1 MDGSIDKRER
11 RAFCT
16 RTWEREHAGTVTH
29 GDDES
34 DDAGDRSNEVK
45 PASRAGLIRV
55 ASFTA
60 AYLLIATVGAFAT
73 GNSEFVFYIVVMVVL
88 VAVVGL
94 VHFSIGLP
102 ESALW
107 ALSIWGLAHMAGGLI
122 AVPAAW
128 PTHGP
133 NRVLYSLWLIP
144 DRLKY
149 DQVVH
154 AYGFGVTTWICWL
167 GLQSSFRGSGVEAV
181 PTVGR
186 LVLVW
191 AAGQGFGALNEVIE
205 FAATLLVPET
215 NVGGYLN
222 TGWDLVANLV
232 GATLAVVIIWFTYS
246 RSRTDITP
254 GAGET

>member
-1 MDGSIDKRER
+1 MTGRQRRLRSKRR
-11 RAFCT
+11 
-16 RTWEREHAGTVTH
+16 
-29 GDDES
+29 
-34 DDAGDRSNEVK
+34 
-45 PASRAGLIRV
+45 PASVRVTRASRKGLIRV

-60 AYLLIATVGAFAT
+60 AYLLVATVGAFAS
-73 GNSEFVFYIVVMVVL
+73 GNSEFVFYIVVMIFLAAL
-88 VAVVGL
+88 VGA
-94 VHFSIGLP
+94 VHFNIGLP

-122 AVPAAW
+122 TVPADC

-133 NRVLYSLWLIP
+133 NQVLYSLWLIP

-167 GLQSSFRGSGVEAV
+167 GLQATLSGAGIDPA
-181 PTVGR
+181 PTAGR
-186 LVLVW
+186 LVLAW

-205 FAATLLVPET
+205 FAATLMMPDT

-222 TGWDLVANLV
+222 TGWDLVSNLV
-232 GATLAVVIIWFTYS
+232 GATLAVLIIWFSYR
-246 RSRTDITP
+246 RSRPALET
-254 GAGET
+254 GARAS

>member
-1 MDGSIDKRER
+1 MR
-11 RAFCT
+11 
-16 RTWEREHAGTVTH
+16 
-29 GDDES
+29 
-34 DDAGDRSNEVK
+34 
-45 PASRAGLIRV
+45 PASRAGLLRV

-60 AYLLIATVGAFAT
+60 AYLLMAAVGAFAS
-73 GNSEFVFYIVVMVVL
+73 GNSEFVFYIVVMVILAAL
-88 VAVVGL
+88 VGV
-94 VHFSIGLP
+94 VHFHIGLP

-107 ALSIWGLAHMAGGLI
+107 ALSVWGLAHMAGGLI
-122 AVPAAW
+122 TVPSSW

-133 NRVLYSLWLIP
+133 NQVLYSLWLIP

-167 GLQSSFRGSGVEAV
+167 GLQATLSGAGVDAI
-181 PTVGR
+181 PTAGR

-205 FAATLLVPET
+205 FAATLMVPET

-222 TGWDLVANLV
+222 TGWDLVSNLV
-232 GATLAVVIIWFTYS
+232 GASLAVVFIWFS
-246 RSRTDITP
+246 HERNRSDLDTGGDD
-254 GAGET
+254 G

>member
-1 MDGSIDKRER
+1 MLAAAAGAMASGNRE
-11 RAFCT
+11 F
-16 RTWEREHAGTVTH
+16 
-29 GDDES
+29 
-34 DDAGDRSNEVK
+34 
-45 PASRAGLIRV
+45 L
-55 ASFTA
+55 
-60 AYLLIATVGAFAT
+60 
-73 GNSEFVFYIVVMVVL
+73 FYIAVMLVFVGVVTALHLKM
-88 VAVVGL
+88 
-94 VHFSIGLP
+94 GLP

-107 ALSIWGLAHMAGGLI
+107 ALSIWGLAHMAGGL
-122 AVPAAW
+122 VPIPDGW
-128 PTHGP
+128 PVHGP

-167 GLQSSFRGSGVEAV
+167 GLKSTLLGAGVATT

-186 LVLVW
+186 LLLVW

-215 NVGGYLN
+215 NVGGYRN

-232 GATLAVVIIWFTYS
+232 GATLAVLAIALLDRGADPSNPERDS
-246 RSRTDITP
+246 R
-254 GAGET
+254 

>member
-1 MDGSIDKRER
+1 MDASAIN
-11 RAFCT
+11 
-16 RTWEREHAGTVTH
+16 HAENESNGV
-29 GDDES
+29 GDGAS
-34 DDAGDRSNEVK
+34 EVK

-60 AYLLIATVGAFAT
+60 AYLLIATVGAFST

-88 VAVVGL
+88 AAVVGL
-94 VHFSIGLP
+94 VHFNIGLP

-122 AVPAAW
+122 TVPAAW

-133 NRVLYSLWLIP
+133 NQVLYSLWLIP

-167 GLQSSFRGSGVEAV
+167 GLRSSLRGSGVEAV
-181 PTVGR
+181 PTAGR

-222 TGWDLVANLV
+222 TGWDLVSNLV
-232 GATLAVVIIWFTYS
+232 GATIAVLIIWFAYG
-246 RSRTDITP
+246 RSGADATP
-254 GAGET
+254 GARNR

>member
-1 MDGSIDKRER
+1 MNS
-11 RAFCT
+11 
-16 RTWEREHAGTVTH
+16 
-29 GDDES
+29 
-34 DDAGDRSNEVK
+34 
-45 PASRAGLIRV
+45 ASRAGLIRV
-55 ASFTA
+55 AAFTT
-60 AYLLIATVGAFAT
+60 AYLAAATVAAFAT
-73 GNSEFVFYIVVMVVL
+73 GNGEFVFYIVVMVVL
-88 VAVVGL
+88 AAVVGV

-122 AVPAAW
+122 TVPAGW
-128 PTHGP
+128 PTNGP
-133 NRVLYSLWLIP
+133 NQVLYSLWLIP

-167 GLQSSFRGSGVEAV
+167 GLQASLSRSGIDAV
-181 PTVGR
+181 PTAGR
-186 LVLVW
+186 LVLAW

-215 NVGGYLN
+215 NVGGYRN

-232 GATLAVVIIWFTYS
+232 GATLAVIIIWFAYNRKHPGS
-246 RSRTDITP
+246 AP
-254 GAGET
+254 GARRE